1 MIFFFL
7 ILNFVHEIPNARK
20 IIKSQLSMAAN
31 FMSYWNENMRFD
43 IGLAPF
49 REMECY
55 SKFENFWHQWMIYD
69 RLFIPGRYFRR
80 GRGSLAPLHV

>member
-1 MIFFFL
+1 
-7 ILNFVHEIPNARK
+7 
-20 IIKSQLSMAAN
+20 MAAN

-55 SKFENFWHQWMIYD
+55 SKFEN
-69 RLFIPGRYFRR
+69 L
-80 GRGSLAPLHV
+80 LAPMDDI